1 MLKNDRWIKEM
12 SLKHEMIVPFE
23 GQQVKGGAISYG
35 LSSYGYDIRLSDTY
49 KIFKLY
55 SSKPW
60 YGISKDNSNH
70 CMLPPEA
77 ACLLDPKNIP
87 EGVFEDYQ
95 GDTCIIPAH
104 SFVLGRSLEYFK
116 IPRKAMAL
124 CLGKSTYARLGVI
137 VNVTPLEPEWE
148 GYITMEISN
157 TSPNPVKVYSREGI
171 AQLVFFESDEA
182 CLVSYRDRKGQYQ
195 AQKEITLPG
204 R

>member
-35 LSSYGYDIRLSDTY
+35 LSSYGYDIRLADKY
-49 KIFKLY
+49 KVFKLD
-55 SSKPW
+55 STNP
-60 YGISKDNSNH
+60 
-70 CMLPPEA
+70 
-77 ACLLDPKNIP
+77 LDPKNIP
-87 EGVFEDYQ
+87 EGVFKDYQ
-95 GDTCIIPAH
+95 GDICIIPAH

-124 CLGKSTYARLGVI
+124 CLGKSTYARIGVI

-204 R
+204 K